1 MSRQILSAFKQQLLQ
16 IQLFPTLMIL
26 VSPAGNFC
34 AFHMYPSHPLKIA
47 HHSSASSFIKGPAV
61 AFSIAMINTVWN
73 WLLCDLVFRSVVWT
87 HQIFVVKICRP
98 MLKPPLSR
106 IQSQIWQYMNTFLWI
121 LVNMNI
127 NILWILIILNMRGAF
142 LWKWSILQ
150 NIHNILQNSSFF
162 KTIFRNNLNTILQK
176 NLKTIEQNNLNTIKI

>member
-61 AFSIAMINTVWN
+61 AFSIAMISIS
-73 WLLCDLVFRSVVWT
+73 LAI
-87 HQIFVVKICRP
+87 H
-98 MLKPPLSR
+98 PPE
-106 IQSQIWQYMNTFLWI
+106 
-121 LVNMNI
+121 
-127 NILWILIILNMRGAF
+127 
-142 LWKWSILQ
+142 
-150 NIHNILQNSSFF
+150 
-162 KTIFRNNLNTILQK
+162 TIFAT
-176 NLKTIEQNNLNTIKI
+176 TSFA